1 MKRPLGKLLGR
12 LVKWLGHAA
21 VEELKK
27 ELEKR

>member
-1 MKRPLGKLLGR
+1 MKKPVARLLGK
-12 LVKWLGHAA
+12 LVKWLGRTA